1 MIKKILNKLGFIPK
15 IEAKLKDDAIA
26 ELEFVIQ
33 SFEAKMKRMK
43 KTNKRL
49 TKINKKEK

>member
-1 MIKKILNKLGFIPK
+1 MIKKILNKFGFVPK

-26 ELEFVIQ
+26 ELKFVIQ
-33 SFEAKMKRMK
+33 RFESKMKRMK

-49 TKINKKEK
+49 TKKEK